1 MPQDNAK
8 RGIHI
13 KRLGLLRVRCASRRR
28 IAYMTNA
35 HLTLEISHIARA
47 EYIAHKAITTMDMN
61 TLSLRSGNARS
72 ILPSVLKQ

>member
-1 MPQDNAK
+1 
-8 RGIHI
+8 
-13 KRLGLLRVRCASRRR
+13 
-28 IAYMTNA
+28 MTNA

-47 EYIAHKAITTMDMN
+47 EYIAHKTITAMDMN